1 MPRSDEDDTGT
12 VTDTTHMTGH
22 LLIAM
27 PTMMDPNF
35 HQTVTYI
42 CEHSDMGALG
52 LVINRPLDMGLG
64 EVLEQLSLDSPDE
77 ALTAQPV
84 LRGGP
89 VQTERGFVLHE
100 STREWEATMPVGE
113 SIFVTTSQD
122 ILASLATG
130 NGPERAL
137 IVLGYAGWGAG
148 QLDAEIR
155 DNAWLSV
162 LADSRIVFEIPF
174 ERRWDEAARKLGVD
188 LTNLSTQAGHA

>member
-100 STREWEATMPVGE
+100 SPREWEATMPVGE

-162 LADSRIVFEIPF
+162 LADPRIVFETPF

>member
-1 MPRSDEDDTGT
+1 MPQFNPDDTES
-12 VTDTTHMTGH
+12 VSDTTHMTGH

-42 CEHSDMGALG
+42 CEHSDLGALG

-77 ALTAQPV
+77 TLTAQPV

-113 SIFVTTSQD
+113 AIYVTTSQD
-122 ILASLATG
+122 ILSSLATG

-155 DNAWLSV
+155 ENAWLSV
-162 LADSRIVFEIPF
+162 PADPRIVFETPF
-174 ERRWDEAARKLGVD
+174 ERRWEEAARKLGVN
-188 LTNLSTQAGHA
+188 LTTLNTQAGHA

>member
-42 CEHSDMGALG
+42 CEHSDLGALG

-77 ALTAQPV
+77 TLTAQPV

-100 STREWEATMPVGE
+100 STREWEATTQYWQRRLKLFRNFCTKIMMCCVLPMNGDSVGK
-113 SIFVTTSQD
+113 Q
-122 ILASLATG
+122 
-130 NGPERAL
+130 
-137 IVLGYAGWGAG
+137 
-148 QLDAEIR
+148 
-155 DNAWLSV
+155 
-162 LADSRIVFEIPF
+162 
-174 ERRWDEAARKLGVD
+174 
-188 LTNLSTQAGHA
+188 QAVPT

>member
-1 MPRSDEDDTGT
+1 MPRSDEDDTGS

-77 ALTAQPV
+77 ALTTQPV

-100 STREWEATMPVGE
+100 SPREWEATMPVGE

-122 ILASLATG
+122 ILASLAAG

-162 LADSRIVFEIPF
+162 LVDPRIVFETPF
-174 ERRWDEAARKLGVD
+174 ERRWDEAARKIGVN
-188 LTNLSTQAGHA
+188 LSTLSTQAGHA

>member
-162 LADSRIVFEIPF
+162 LADPRIVFETPF

>member
-1 MPRSDEDDTGT
+1 MPQSNPDDTES
-12 VTDTTHMTGH
+12 VSDTTQMTGH

-42 CEHSDMGALG
+42 CEHSDLGALG

-77 ALTAQPV
+77 TLTAQPV

-113 SIFVTTSQD
+113 AIYVTTSQD
-122 ILASLATG
+122 ILSSLAAG

-155 DNAWLSV
+155 ENAWLSV
-162 LADSRIVFEIPF
+162 PADPRIVFETPF
-174 ERRWDEAARKLGVD
+174 ERRWEEAARKLGVN
-188 LTNLSTQAGHA
+188 LTTLSTQAGHA

>member
-1 MPRSDEDDTGT
+1 MS
-12 VTDTTHMTGH
+12 DTTHMTGH

-42 CEHSDMGALG
+42 CEHSDLGALG

-77 ALTAQPV
+77 TLTAQPV

-113 SIFVTTSQD
+113 AIYVTTSQD
-122 ILASLATG
+122 ILSSLAAG

-155 DNAWLSV
+155 ENAWLSV
-162 LADSRIVFEIPF
+162 PADPRIVFETPF
-174 ERRWDEAARKLGVD
+174 ERRWEEAARKLGVN
-188 LTNLSTQAGHA
+188 LTTLNTQAGHA

>member
-1 MPRSDEDDTGT
+1 
-12 VTDTTHMTGH
+12 MTGH

-42 CEHSDMGALG
+42 CEHSDLGALG
-52 LVINRPLDMGLG
+52 LIINRPLDMGLG
-64 EVLEQLSLDSPDE
+64 EVLEQLSLDSSDE
-77 ALTAQPV
+77 TLTVQPV

-100 STREWEATMPVGE
+100 SPREWEATMPVGE
-113 SIFVTTSQD
+113 SIYVTTSKD
-122 ILASLATG
+122 ILSSLAAG

-148 QLDAEIR
+148 QLEAEIR
-155 DNAWLSV
+155 ENAWLSV
-162 LADSRIVFEIPF
+162 PADPRIVFDTPF
-174 ERRWDEAARKLGVD
+174 EQRWEEAARKLGVD
-188 LTNLSTQAGHA
+188 LTTLSTQVGHA

>member
-1 MPRSDEDDTGT
+1 MPRSDQDDTGT
-12 VTDTTHMTGH
+12 VSDSTHMTGH

-42 CEHSDMGALG
+42 CEHSDLGALG

-100 STREWEATMPVGE
+100 SPREWEATMPVGE

-122 ILASLATG
+122 ILSSLAAG

-162 LADSRIVFEIPF
+162 LADPRIVFETPF
-174 ERRWDEAARKLGVD
+174 EQRWDEAARKLGVN
-188 LTNLSTQAGHA
+188 LTTLSTQAGHA

>member
-1 MPRSDEDDTGT
+1 MPRSDADDTGT

-77 ALTAQPV
+77 ALTTQPV

-100 STREWEATMPVGE
+100 SPREWEATMPVGE

-122 ILASLATG
+122 ILASLAAG

-162 LADSRIVFEIPF
+162 LADPRIVFETPF
-174 ERRWDEAARKLGVD
+174 ERRWDEAARKIGVN
-188 LTNLSTQAGHA
+188 LTTLSTQAGHA

>member
-1 MPRSDEDDTGT
+1 VPRSDEDDTGT

-100 STREWEATMPVGE
+100 SPREWEATMPVGE

-162 LADSRIVFEIPF
+162 LADPRIVFETPF
-174 ERRWDEAARKLGVD
+174 ERRWDEAARKIGVN
-188 LTNLSTQAGHA
+188 LTTLSTQAGHA

>member
-1 MPRSDEDDTGT
+1 MSDI
-12 VTDTTHMTGH
+12 THMTGH

-42 CEHSDMGALG
+42 CEHSDLGALG
-52 LVINRPLDMGLG
+52 LVINRPLDMGFG
-64 EVLEQLSLDSPDE
+64 EVLEQFSLDSSDE
-77 ALTAQPV
+77 VLTAQPV

-100 STREWEATMPVGE
+100 SPREWEATMPVGK
-113 SIFVTTSQD
+113 SIYVTTSQD
-122 ILASLATG
+122 ILFSLVAG

-148 QLDAEIR
+148 QLEAEMR
-155 DNAWLSV
+155 ENAWLSV
-162 LADSRIVFEIPF
+162 PADPRIVFDTPF
-174 ERRWDEAARKLGVD
+174 EQRWEAAARKLGVD
-188 LTNLSTQAGHA
+188 LTTLSIQVGHA

>member
-1 MPRSDEDDTGT
+1 VPQSNPDDTES
-12 VTDTTHMTGH
+12 VSDTTQMTGH

-42 CEHSDMGALG
+42 CEHSDLGALG

-77 ALTAQPV
+77 TLTAQPV

-113 SIFVTTSQD
+113 AIYVTTSQD
-122 ILASLATG
+122 ILSSLAAG

-155 DNAWLSV
+155 ENAWLSV
-162 LADSRIVFEIPF
+162 PADPRIVFETPF
-174 ERRWDEAARKLGVD
+174 ERRWEEAARKLGVN
-188 LTNLSTQAGHA
+188 LTTLNTQAGHA